1 MDFPAKTLASNTCAV
16 QHVLRTV
23 LEQAGFASSVPGV
36 RHQDKV
42 VTPFR
47 KYGCD
52 GFGREEMS
60 ARATG
65 GDNDG
70 AVHGAFLSNSGPWP

>member
-1 MDFPAKTLASNTCAV
+1 MRAV
-16 QHVLRTV
+16 LK
-23 LEQAGFASSVPGV
+23 QAGFATSMPGV
-36 RHQDKV
+36 RHQNKV
-42 VTPFR
+42 VSPFR
-47 KYGCD
+47 EYGCD

-70 AVHGAFLSNSGPWP
+70 TAHGAFLSNSGP